1 MSIHRTGAGRRDG
14 ERSLD
19 NGRPALYNEKHFM
32 NTATIKHPSAFVP
45 IGMSLAALALVVGHA
60 ARYGIVH
67 EADEGA
73 AAHLFQLLMAGQV
86 PLIVYFAVRWLPRVP
101 ADAVRVLVIQVLA
114 AIAAFAAVYFL
125 T

>member
-1 MSIHRTGAGRRDG
+1 M
-14 ERSLD
+14 
-19 NGRPALYNEKHFM
+19 LYNKKYFM
-32 NTATIKHPSAFVP
+32 NIAILKNPSAFVP

-60 ARYGIVH
+60 ARYGVVH

-73 AAHLFQLLMAGQV
+73 AAHLFQLLMTGQV
-86 PLIVYFAVRWLPRVP
+86 PVMVYFAVRWLPRVR
-101 ADAVRVLVIQVLA
+101 ADAIRVLGLQFLA